1 MTQTEHRPDTEL
13 KNSIIEELRWTPSV
27 NPTHIG
33 VAVNHGAVTLSGEVD
48 SYPEKLHAEKAA
60 LRVRGV
66 TGIAQEMTVRSS
78 FGAVNDTDIAHQ
90 AGEAIDR
97 AVDVPKDSV
106 KVAVH
111 DHVVTLTG
119 TVPWHYQRE
128 SASRAVRYLK
138 GVHDVFN
145 TVTIKPTASAAGIK
159 TAIGEAMLRSAVL
172 DAKHTTVTTDAAGTV
187 TLNGT
192 VQSWAERHQAEQVA
206 WAAPGVSAVI
216 NKLQIK
222 N

>member
-1 MTQTEHRPDTEL
+1 MTQTEHRPDIDL

-48 SYPEKLHAEKAA
+48 SYPEKLHAEKAT

-66 TGIAQEMTVRSS
+66 TGIAQEMTVRST
-78 FGAVNDTDIAHQ
+78 FGANDTDIARQ

-111 DHVVTLTG
+111 DHMITLTG
-119 TVPWHYQRE
+119 TVPWNYQRE

-138 GVHDVFN
+138 GVHEVFN

-159 TAIGEAMLRSAVL
+159 TAIAEAMLRSAVL
-172 DAKHTTVTTDAAGTV
+172 DAKNTTVTADPAGTV
-187 TLNGT
+187 TIEGT
-192 VQSWAERHQAEQVA
+192 VQSWAERHQAELVA
-206 WAAPGVSAVI
+206 WAAPGVSDVI
-216 NKLQIK
+216 NKLRIK

>member
-13 KNSIIEELRWTPSV
+13 KNSIVEELKWTPSV

-48 SYPEKLHAEKAA
+48 SYPEKLQAGKAA

-66 TGIAQEMTVRSS
+66 TGIAQEITVRSS
-78 FGAVNDTDIAHQ
+78 YGTVNDTDIAHQ

-119 TVPWHYQRE
+119 TVPWNYQRE
-128 SASRAVRYLK
+128 SAARAVRYVK
-138 GVHDVFN
+138 GVREVFN

-159 TAIGEAMLRSAVL
+159 TAIAEAMLRSAVL
-172 DAKHTTVTTDAAGTV
+172 DAKHTTVATDGAGTV
-187 TLNGT
+187 TLDGT

-206 WAAPGVSAVI
+206 WAAPGVTAVV